1 MPRRTKKPKKPII
14 PKFGATASVVRN
26 EMRAKLRTNDAGVAD
41 QAYRL
46 MSFRPEGFQFM
57 PQFKRGI
64 WDGYKSLYSRAT
76 GEFPGGL
83 AFRLVEKLVDFD
95 VNVSYEDR
103 SVALDPLP
111 ALQNGSTVRELRQY
125 QEEACDAGMSKRRGV
140 FDAATGLGK
149 TEIMSELTRR
159 TACKTLIVV
168 ASRDLAHQTIERF
181 QNTLSFPQYKGTNL
195 YGIYGDGIAST
206 GLITAALFQTLQRRM
221 TPFCTVCGKKGKPGQ
236 GRCTQKTGKL
246 VCAGVMDYDVVEETQ
261 EWLRQFDAVHLDEA
275 HHVPAITWW
284 PIINAC
290 PAYWRFGYS
299 ATPFKSDK
307 ATELKLVGATGE
319 VVYEF
324 KAADAIEAKWLTKP
338 VVTIVKSKFS
348 SVDYEYGKYTDAYR
362 DGIVEHFSRNM
373 LIADIAY
380 ATSAEWQVPTLI
392 LVQWLDQGSMIRH
405 ALQQNGLKV
414 EFISGHA
421 TTTHRQ
427 KSLKALGDGS
437 ANCLISTVIFDEG
450 IDVPEIG
457 ALILA
462 GGGKAEHRV
471 VQRIGRGLR
480 VVPGKE
486 YLAVFDF
493 WDDHSK
499 FLLKHSR
506 QRLGAVEDAG
516 FETQELTVK
525 ETLARI
531 KAGDI
536 RRSP

>member
-1 MPRRTKKPKKPII
+1 MPRRAKKRKQPII
-14 PKFGATASVVRN
+14 PTRGATASVVRN

-64 WDGYKSLYSRAT
+64 WDGWKSLYSRAT

-83 AFRLVEKLVDFD
+83 AFRLVEALVDFD
-95 VNVSYEDR
+95 VDVSYEDR
-103 SVALDPLP
+103 SFALDPLP
-111 ALQNGSTVRELRQY
+111 ALQNGSTVRELRPY
-125 QEEACDAGMSKRRGV
+125 QVDACDAGMSKRRGV

-149 TEIMSELTRR
+149 TEIMAEMVRR
-159 TACKTLIVV
+159 TACKTLILV

-181 QNTLSFPQYKGTNL
+181 ENTLSFPQYGGTNL
-195 YGIYGDGIAST
+195 YGIYGDSIAST

-236 GRCTQKTGKL
+236 ARCRQKQKKIE
-246 VCAGVMDYDVVEETQ
+246 CAGVMDYDVVEETE
-261 EWLRQFDAVHLDEA
+261 EWLQQFDAIHLDECHRGA
-275 HHVPAITWW
+275 AETWW
-284 PIINAC
+284 PIVNAC

-362 DGIVEHFSRNM
+362 DGIVEHFNRNM

-380 ATSAEWQVPTLI
+380 ATASEWQVPTLI

-405 ALQQNGLKV
+405 ALQQNGLRV

-421 TTTHRQ
+421 TTAHRK

-437 ANCLISTVIFDEG
+437 ANCLISTTIFDEG

-493 WDDHSK
+493 YDSHSK
-499 FLLKHSR
+499 FLRRHSD
-506 QRLGAVEDAG
+506 QRLSAVKDAG
-516 FETQELTVK
+516 FEVQELEATVVL
-525 ETLARI
+525 ERLRQ
-531 KAGDI
+531 GDV
-536 RRSP
+536 RAP